1 VELGYNIV
9 VDKKFQHLK
18 KPPQIVEMN
27 GNDTFLDVNDAHL
40 RVTSGNVYASAF
52 NLDQIDI
59 VMSSN
64 TASTVNFNN
73 PTKAFNAASNIE
85 VGTANLFVDTT
96 TTRVGVGTASP
107 ATTLDVAGDLNVSGN
122 LTIIGTRTTLDTEH
136 LMVKD
141 HIIEL
146 GKGNTASPIVDLG
159 LILTRPA
166 TTSNVGIIFD
176 ESESTLEIGYTQ
188 GNASDSTITMQSA
201 ATEPLSV
208 NVNGTLSAAKD
219 QDVTSYLGRAAIG
232 YNGTQSDQATFAHV
246 DHNSDSNFAIRQTNA
261 GKTILNSAAG
271 ERLNFNINNSTKAS
285 VESNGD
291 FKVDTDTLYVDSV
304 NDRVGIGTSSPLE
317 TLDVYGGFLVRP
329 ERTTKSYYDIWS
341 RSSPS
346 YFNYYNPITG
356 PTINVIYSKNA
367 IYTTTG
373 GLKVSPPNTD
383 FEYYYQT
390 GYYYNYPDS
399 LYVHFPAS
407 TSTESPYLSGDVF
420 SSTRFKAD
428 NTEDFT
434 GFAIGQDYEAGNS
447 LSDYSH
453 PLDIAKAHSAH
464 MYFKTASPDGS
475 LTEKMRITNTGN
487 VGIGVANPQTNLHI
501 ESSGATGLDI
511 YGGDTNNPYI
521 FIGEHT
527 SSYSRKWGMKMNYY
541 GNSNIEWFNMA
552 VVDDNT
558 EINALTFRRNGNVGI
573 GTTSPNATLHIK
585 NETDSSGVGDVYIPG
600 MIKKPTECLRLQ
612 NKWHNT
618 GSGALLRFTNQH
630 PQGTN
635 PSTGEYN
642 LAGIAGYDHDGSWG
656 GGLAFY
662 TSPGSGSGG
671 DDLTLRMS
679 IDSMGAV
686 NIPGPTTGASHG
698 SASMLYLLDTPLI
711 KEWQWTGS
719 TNNTLRVTFTTSELP
734 TNCKAIYADVF
745 MPTSSNDDHVGH
757 ALGKNVTQTTMWTGS
772 RNRQPSLDFGNL
784 AQQQI
789 FLSMPGQS
797 DNFEYY
803 FGNWWNSCI
812 VPLDT
817 TNKLYHTVSG
827 ETTGTS
833 SWIYMVIKGYFH

>member
-1 VELGYNIV
+1 VVVSIFLGFTS
-9 VDKKFQHLK
+9 DK

-27 GNDTFLDVNDAHL
+27 GNDTFLDVNNAHL

-141 HIIEL
+141 PIIEL
-146 GKGNTASPIVDLG
+146 GKGNTASPVVDLG

-166 TTSNVGIIFD
+166 GSSNVGIIFD

-208 NVNGTLSAAKD
+208 NVNGSLSAAKD

-271 ERLNFNINNSTKAS
+271 ERINFNINNSTKAS

-329 ERTTKSYYDIWS
+329 ERTNK
-341 RSSPS
+341 S
-346 YFNYYNPITG
+346 YFNVWFGSTSSQIENYNPIFG
-356 PTINVIYSKNA
+356 PTRTASYSKNA

-383 FEYYYQT
+383 FEYFYET
-390 GYYYNYPDS
+390 IRYYNS
-399 LYVHFPAS
+399 FEQIYVHYPS
-407 TSTESPYLSGDVF
+407 SRSTESPYLSGDVF

-464 MYFKTASPDGS
+464 MYFKTASLDGS

-487 VGIGVANPQTNLHI
+487 VGIGTTNPESILHVQH
-501 ESSGATGLDI
+501 TT
-511 YGGDTNNPYI
+511 TNNA
-521 FIGEHT
+521 FIKAVRHNET
-527 SSYSRKWGMKMNYY
+527 SSTKPIFAVSEYQMTGETSPGTII
-541 GNSNIEWFNMA
+541 GNHNRSIHIGPIFEA
-552 VVDDNT
+552 GNT
-558 EINALTFRRNGNVGI
+558 VSSTDIRGIHIRSTGDVGI
-573 GTTSPNATLHIK
+573 GTTNPSTELQIGNTSTKTSDTYLTIASDGGSAYAQGIRLIHHGTDDSNMYGWRIRGDDTDGCFHINYINGGSHQTSALTIK
-585 NETDSSGVGDVYIPG
+585 NNGIVTTPSRPAFYAWDNSTSRSGTTLTFNSTTYNIGSHYNTSTSRFKTPVAGTYIFAAVLAHDTANEFGDAYFSFYVDGVLRRDILEGMPIHDGHYETHAVYIVNLSANQYVDIRARSG
-600 MIKKPTECLRLQ
+600 TNITFINGNHGAYYRNCFQ
-612 NKWHNT
+612 
-618 GSGALLRFTNQH
+618 GALL
-630 PQGTN
+630 G
-635 PSTGEYN
+635 
-642 LAGIAGYDHDGSWG
+642 
-656 GGLAFY
+656 
-662 TSPGSGSGG
+662 
-671 DDLTLRMS
+671 
-679 IDSMGAV
+679 
-686 NIPGPTTGASHG
+686 
-698 SASMLYLLDTPLI
+698 
-711 KEWQWTGS
+711 
-719 TNNTLRVTFTTSELP
+719 
-734 TNCKAIYADVF
+734 
-745 MPTSSNDDHVGH
+745 
-757 ALGKNVTQTTMWTGS
+757 
-772 RNRQPSLDFGNL
+772 
-784 AQQQI
+784 
-789 FLSMPGQS
+789 
-797 DNFEYY
+797 
-803 FGNWWNSCI
+803 
-812 VPLDT
+812 
-817 TNKLYHTVSG
+817 
-827 ETTGTS
+827 
-833 SWIYMVIKGYFH
+833 